1 MYPIVRLFQILP
13 AVEDDSP
20 AYAGPIG
27 RLFPEE
33 KAVRF
38 KIIIHRDLPAAFPS
52 QEMVS
57 HELPQ
62 FFPQCFGFCNC
73 FQISSALELN
83 LWPAAFL

>member
-38 KIIIHRDLPAAFPS
+38 KIIIHCDLVRPDRAKV
-52 QEMVS
+52 EVD
-57 HELPQ
+57 LRV
-62 FFPQCFGFCNC
+62 
-73 FQISSALELN
+73 ID
-83 LWPAAFL
+83 